1 MRKSLGLNPPSV
13 KRTLFSLPKNRAER
27 RFPSM
32 SSPIFDFSHLT
43 PEERI
48 QLAEELWDSLEP
60 SAVPLTPE
68 LAAELRRRREEY
80 RRDGDP
86 GQPWREALDDIEQR
100 GA

>member
-1 MRKSLGLNPPSV
+1 VVAQPTQTNG
-13 KRTLFSLPKNRAER
+13 NRLAEHLCR
-27 RFPSM
+27 AQISSM

-68 LAAELRRRREEY
+68 LAAELRRRRDEY

>member
-1 MRKSLGLNPPSV
+1 MRGPLGLS
-13 KRTLFSLPKNRAER
+13 RASLAHKASWRQI
-27 RFPSM
+27 SLV

-86 GQPWREALDDIEQR
+86 GHPWREALDDIEQR
-100 GA
+100 GS

>member
-1 MRKSLGLNPPSV
+1 MRKSLGLSPTFGQTNG
-13 KRTLFSLPKNRAER
+13 NRLAEH
-27 RFPSM
+27 PCLTHISSM

-68 LAAELRRRREEY
+68 LAAELRRRRDEY

-86 GQPWREALDDIEQR
+86 GQPWREALDDIDQR